1 MSGRFGERRGE
12 VPFVAIRVGRSND
25 PREVLGLS
33 RELKISRATALGFV
47 CLWEEFLMEVGD
59 ALTGRVKG
67 YSHEHIAAKLG
78 WEGPP
83 KKLIDALHNA
93 GLLNQQRNTYFHPYW
108 AASITGQY
116 ALDRAEQREKWR
128 LKKRAQREGD
138 VPGES
143 PGQSGDV
150 QGDSLGTADIQKEMN
165 DGGGSA
171 RPPTPPARGGG
182 VGASRWEWIRTHHER
197 PVNSRGCTSI
207 LEAMDA
213 DTWALVQWVVE
224 QARPGGALSRSRGK
238 RALKADSYRFLR
250 SELYLEF
257 DRERRKKLAQENAPK
272 PAPTVEAAHDKVAA
286 SIAFVLEQLADPDL
300 SEEKKERAR
309 ALWRKQNPDV
319 TPPWEE
325 GRGASGAH
333 GEGVRAHA

>member
-33 RELKISRATALGFV
+33 RELRIERATALGFV

-78 WEGPP
+78 WKGPP
-83 KKLIDALHNA
+83 KKLIAALHNA

-108 AASITGQY
+108 SASITGQY
-116 ALDRAEQREKWR
+116 ALDRAEQRKKWR
-128 LKKRAQREGD
+128 DAKRRGR
-138 VPGES
+138 G
-143 PGQSGDV
+143 GDV
-150 QGDSLGTADIQKEMN
+150 QEDSSGHPVDVPPESHEKADIQKEMN
-165 DGGGSA
+165 DGGGGA
-171 RPPTPPARGGG
+171 RPPAPPARGGG

-197 PVNSRGCTSI
+197 PNNSRGCVPI

-213 DTWALVQWVVE
+213 ETWALVQWVVD
-224 QARPGGALSRSRGK
+224 QARRGGALSSSRGK

-257 DRERRKKLAQENAPK
+257 ARERQKKLAEQKIPK
-272 PAPTVEAAHDKVAA
+272 ASASVEPVKDKLAA
-286 SIAFVLEQLADPDL
+286 SIAFILEQLNDPDL
-300 SEEKKERAR
+300 SEVDKEKARQRWRA
-309 ALWRKQNPDV
+309 QNPDV
-319 TPPWEE
+319 RPPWED
-325 GRGASGAH
+325 ASGGPGAH
-333 GEGVRAHA
+333 EEARRAQA